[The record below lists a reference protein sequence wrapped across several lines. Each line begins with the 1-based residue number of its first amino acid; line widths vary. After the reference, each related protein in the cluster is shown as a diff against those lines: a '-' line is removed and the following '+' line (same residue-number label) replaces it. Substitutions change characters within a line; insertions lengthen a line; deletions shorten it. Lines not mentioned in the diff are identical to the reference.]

1 MNLDC
6 KTDCKHVLESV
17 ALTKHVCGHERSV
30 LMRSMLQESMQ
41 LQAAPSAPF

>member
-6 KTDCKHVLESV
+6 NTDCKHVLESV
-17 ALTKHVCGHERSV
+17 ALTKHACGHERSV

-41 LQAAPSAPF
+41 LQASPSAPF